1 VTVGGF
7 ESAEGGDERVKAAV
21 RALLEAIGEN
31 PDRPGLV
38 GTPRRVAEMYEEL
51 LSGNREDPRRH
62 LQVVFQANHEEMVL
76 VRDIPFA
83 SLCEHHMLPF
93 IGKAHVAY
101 IPNTDGTVTGLS
113 KLARLVDGYAHRLQV
128 QERLTTD
135 IVEAI
140 EEVLHP
146 RGSLVVLE
154 AEHLCMTIRGVR
166 KPESF
171 TITSA
176 VRGLF
181 HSDASARAEAM
192 AFVHSGRYRS

>member
-1 VTVGGF
+1 MTVPGF
-7 ESAEGGDERVKAAV
+7 ESAEGGDEKVKAAV
-21 RALLEAIGEN
+21 RTLLAAIGED
-31 PDRPGLV
+31 PERPGLV

-51 LSGNREDPRRH
+51 LSGNREDPRHH
-62 LQVVFQANHEEMVL
+62 LEVVFQANHEEMVL

-101 IPNTDGTVTGLS
+101 IPNTEGNVTGLS
-113 KLARLVDGYAHRLQV
+113 KLARLVDGYAHRLQL

-140 EEVLHP
+140 EDVLRP

-154 AEHLCMTIRGVR
+154 AEHLCMTIRGVH
-166 KPESF
+166 KPGSF
-171 TITSA
+171 TVTSA

-192 AFVHSGRYRS
+192 AFVHSGR